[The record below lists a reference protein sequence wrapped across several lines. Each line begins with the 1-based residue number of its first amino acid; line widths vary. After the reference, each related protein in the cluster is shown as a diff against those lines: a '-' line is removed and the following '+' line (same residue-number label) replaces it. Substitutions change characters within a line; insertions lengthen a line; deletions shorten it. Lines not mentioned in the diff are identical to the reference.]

1 VLIRR
6 ITLTCKVNFTQP
18 IQIVYTDVSVADL
31 QPSSGL
37 TSSFSFELVRPN
49 VGHRSVTEMLMYEI
63 CFGYNVNSRPLLQD
77 NLGMLVPE
85 K

>member
-1 VLIRR
+1 MLIRR

-49 VGHRSVTEMLMYEI
+49 VGDRSVTEMLMYEI